1 MIATLK
7 ILIWTQYFWPE
18 NFPINAVARH
28 LNECGIDVT
37 VLTGKPNYPEGKIFA
52 GYMAT
57 GIQKDEYSGIEV
69 IRIPLRQRG
78 KNSGKGMA
86 LNYLSFIISGYLFA
100 PYALRG
106 RKFDAIFV
114 YAPSPL
120 LQALPAVYVS
130 WLKRA
135 PLVLWVQDI
144 WPDALLATGFIKSR
158 WILGMVG
165 LAVRYIYR
173 FSDSIL
179 IQSEVFRASVE
190 RWTSNK
196 ERIRFFPNLAED
208 KSPEHTKPPINVQ
221 LAKEVAASFAV
232 VFAGNIGKAQSCET
246 IIEAAKL
253 LQSVS
258 AIKFYLIGSGSMD
271 DSVRQNLADSG
282 LGNVTMT
289 GRVPAEDMSLIFA
302 SASVLLLTLRAD
314 PVLSSTIPSKLQI
327 YLAAGKPVIASCNG
341 EAASVVTKAKSGLT
355 CPAGDPAALADA
367 VSKIFLM
374 APEERVRLGVNGR
387 AYFEAHYRLQS
398 RVTEL
403 VAHFEDVV
411 ARHKCPEPIA

>member
-1 MIATLK
+1 MRV
-7 ILIWTQYFWPE
+7 LIWTQYFWPE
-18 NFPINAVARH
+18 NFHINAAART
-28 LNECGIDVT
+28 LKAQGIEVT
-37 VLTGKPNYPEGKIFA
+37 VLTGKPNYPEGKIFD
-52 GYMAT
+52 GYKAA
-57 GIQKDEYSGIEV
+57 GIQQEEYSGIEV

-86 LNYLSFIISGYLFA
+86 LNYLSFIASGYLFA

-106 RKFDAIFV
+106 RKFDVIFV

-144 WPDALLATGFIKSR
+144 WPDALVATGFIKSR
-158 WILGMVG
+158 WILGIVG

-179 IQSEVFRASVE
+179 IQSEGFRASVE

-196 ERIRFFPNLAED
+196 ERIRFSPNSAEETLPDFTKPTMNAQLAE
-208 KSPEHTKPPINVQ
+208 
-221 LAKEVAASFAV
+221 EVATSFSI
-232 VFAGNIGKAQSCET
+232 VFAGNIGTAQSCET

-253 LQSVS
+253 LQSVP
-258 AIKFYLIGSGSMD
+258 AIKFYLVGSGSMA
-271 DSVRQNLADSG
+271 DSVSEKIVASRLK
-282 LGNVTMT
+282 NVAMT
-289 GRVPAEDMSLIFA
+289 GQVPAEDMSVIFA
-302 SASVLLLTLRAD
+302 SASVLLLTLRDDSA
-314 PVLSSTIPSKLQI
+314 LSSTIPSKLQS

-341 EAASVVTKAKSGLT
+341 EAASVVTKANAGLA
-355 CPAGDPAALADA
+355 CPAGDASALADA
-367 VSKIFLM
+367 VMELFQLT
-374 APEERVRLGVNGR
+374 PEERVRLGENGR
-387 AYFEAHYRLQS
+387 AHFEAHYRLRS

-403 VAHFEDVV
+403 VTHFEDVI
-411 ARHKCPEPIA
+411 ARHRCAERIE